1 MTMLMKTLS
10 LFPTAYLLRLSYKLC
25 CLEYLLCAFALSA
38 ARFRRAVLNIV
49 FLNSKMYR
57 IVMPD
62 SFLGHPDPSMSFLC
76 YILFTGYLLNRGTN
90 TNCQA
95 PIHFSEL
102 LHLHTSSADT
112 RVFRIPFFP
121 TKSSGQRS
129 FFYQAQIVLNQL
141 PVFVRHSTADDSSKS
156 SWKKVIFSK
165 TFLQSHCSMCV

>member
-1 MTMLMKTLS
+1 MTTGLMTMLMKTLS

-90 TNCQA
+90 TNCLWFTLRLFLIKLPYTFQNFFTFT
-95 PIHFSEL
+95 PLLQTPECSEY
-102 LHLHTSSADT
+102 HSSPQSLVGSALSFT
-112 RVFRIPFFP
+112 RL
-121 TKSSGQRS
+121 KLS
-129 FFYQAQIVLNQL
+129 
-141 PVFVRHSTADDSSKS
+141 
-156 SWKKVIFSK
+156 
-165 TFLQSHCSMCV
+165 